1 MGRRAD
7 GDRTG
12 RQAPEVAEPGGWAR
26 PSWNSAPSRSGTPQ
40 CCDPSVKLR
49 LFAADI
55 GQRVAR
61 VAPLMGV
68 LASAAA
74 EEPELDDLR
83 RALHARRR
91 ENLRWLAGDLE
102 ASGAL
107 APDVESAAETIWALA
122 SPELYALLSGPGG
135 WTPDRYERWLAESL
149 ASLLL
154 R

>member
-1 MGRRAD
+1 M
-7 GDRTG
+7 
-12 RQAPEVAEPGGWAR
+12 
-26 PSWNSAPSRSGTPQ
+26 
-40 CCDPSVKLR
+40 KLR

-83 RALHARRR
+83 RAIHARRR
-91 ENLRWLAGDLE
+91 ENLRWLASDLD